1 MPDVVGT
8 GVIKIEVDDSSTE
21 ADITKAVDK
30 ANASIGSKSKSTG
43 DTAGKNFGDAY
54 SKAIKTKLDA
64 AVKALPTAN
73 DIKLGVNTDDATVSI
88 LAIRAELKDL
98 SEQRIGIDIS
108 DADAMAK
115 IAALKVQLA
124 TLKTSSNN
132 QIRVDASQAESA
144 LLALDKDLDTTK
156 KKAEDTAGNGSKSE
170 GFGLLL
176 TSILA
181 LGPAVIPVAGVLA
194 ADLGAAALIAGSL
207 ALAVKGASAAMT
219 AGTKAGLEYSAG
231 IKTLGGDL
239 DKLEQTAADAAL
251 PAFNQ
256 SINVA
261 QGLMKQ
267 LNPEVAEFADVGGK
281 DVVLA
286 LKGIADGFVTLHP
299 LFSQLG
305 VDSEHLFADFDK
317 YASGGG
323 LAKFEAW
330 VQANLPTVDH
340 ALEEVAQAVAHITA
354 AIAPMG
360 VTSLSTLGLVSRAI
374 NAIPISVLQ
383 TLLPLVVDTYLA
395 FKAYEGIDAAVTKVQ
410 AIGSAVQSFGS
421 KAGAATTKVLGLS
434 AAEDAVAVSA
444 RGAAEAEDAAAAG
457 WVEAL
462 GPVGAIAVGV
472 GLLASTFL
480 GSSASTQA
488 AKQAVD
494 DYTQA
499 IEQDNGVIGTNTNA
513 VIANNLVKS
522 GALDLANGLGIST
535 STFTDA
541 VVGNKGALD
550 EVTGSLEATVAAGSK
565 YVSSSQDYRTATT
578 AQEKAAGSAAVNAQK
593 LLNILQD
600 TGSELNSGVKDAQQ
614 YAAANTAIAASLN
627 TTAEGAKSLSDQQTD
642 VQEAFGLSA
651 NVANSYATIAG
662 YVDKSYL
669 SNSQNAHNYATA
681 VGDMIGQLSLA
692 GPAANNLAGAMST
705 YSQSAGTAADRTQL
719 LGAYLVDSEG
729 DALSFAGAMS
739 NSYAAVQNLITGFK
753 GAEKAS
759 VDLKTGTIDYTKAGA
774 GPLVQALQSVQTQ
787 AQTAAEALYNNQL
800 GSEGAG
806 KAAQDAGQLFYNM
819 TNGAL
824 VDNYKQLGLNK
835 DQAKALANQYFKIPK
850 DWSTTVHQIGL
861 GDINTTLNALG
872 IELAKLTGLPWVVA
886 VNAADGATPVV
897 NKIKEELVK
906 LNGSTAYVQV
916 SGIVNGVAV
925 GGRQIII
932 QKDGGTVDY
941 YASGGMRE
949 NHTAQIAP
957 AGANRVFAEPE
968 TGGEAYIPLSPA
980 KRVRSTAIWKET
992 GKRLQAFSDG
1002 GFSGDVAGG
1011 LEQTAM
1017 LSVLLQ
1023 AVETIARR
1031 PVHLEADGVQLARV
1045 VNRGSMVLG
1054 RIS

>member
-88 LAIRAELKDL
+88 LAVRAELKDL

-156 KKAEDTAGNGSKSE
+156 KKAEDTAGKDKGQ

-181 LGPAVIPVAGVLA
+181 LGPAVVPLAGVLV

-219 AGTKAGLEYSAG
+219 AGTKAGQEYSAG

-340 ALEEVAQAVAHITA
+340 SLEEVAQAVAHITA

-360 VTSLSTLGLVSRAI
+360 ITSLSTLGLVAKAI
-374 NAIPISVLQ
+374 NALPIGTLQ
-383 TLLPLVVDTYLA
+383 ILLPLVVDTYLA
-395 FKAYEGIDAAVTKVQ
+395 FKAYEGLDSIATQVTKFAT
-410 AIGSAVQSFGS
+410 AIQGVGT
-421 KAGAATTKVLGLS
+421 KAASTGGATLGLS
-434 AAEDAVAVSA
+434 AANDAVAVSA
-444 RGAAEAEDAAAAG
+444 DGAAIAEKAAG
-457 WVEAL
+457 LSLEAAI
-462 GPVGAIAVGV
+462 PVVGAIAVGV
-472 GLLASTFL
+472 GLLASAFL
-480 GSSASTQA
+480 GSSKSTQA

-499 IEQDNGVIGTNTNA
+499 IEQDNGVIGANTNS

-522 GALDLANGLGIST
+522 GAITLAGQLHIGTADLTNAVLGNQS
-535 STFTDA
+535 
-541 VVGNKGALD
+541 ALD
-550 EVTGSLEATVAAGSK
+550 QVTTSLKAQITAGTSYSGSVK
-565 YVSSSQDYRTATT
+565 
-578 AQEKAAGSAAVNAQK
+578 AQVPVYNDQAQAAQK
-593 LLNILQD
+593 LLGILQD
-600 TGSELNSGVKDAQQ
+600 TGSELNTSAKQASQ
-614 YAAANTAIAASLN
+614 YTAANKAISASLN
-627 TTAEGAKSLSDQQTD
+627 SASEGAKTFADQQTD
-642 VQEAFGLSA
+642 VQQAFGLSA

-705 YSQSAGTAADRTQL
+705 YAQSAGTAADRTQL
-719 LGAYLVDSEG
+719 LGAYLIDSQG

-1011 LEQTAM
+1011 LEQTA
-1017 LSVLLQ
+1017 LISVLLQ